1 MTLENQVTSLEISK
15 RLKELGVK
23 QKSIFGW
30 YNRKKVDGKGGEFDS
45 WEIYLNDD
53 PTVEYEIPFYS
64 AFTVAELIEL
74 LGNKLGVIDHFK
86 NGEWGAYIPNDIG
99 VSATGKYLPDVLA
112 ELLMRV
118 TDMEDYEES

>member
-1 MTLENQVTSLEISK
+1 MKLEDQVTNLEISK
-15 RLKELGVK
+15 KLKSLGVE
-23 QKSIFGW
+23 QESYFYWEGWNESITHEE
-30 YNRKKVDGKGGEFDS
+30 DGSFD
-45 WEIYLNDD
+45 D
-53 PTVEYEIPFYS
+53 VYS